1 MPCIKQGASI
11 LVIVELTPDD
21 TQAQLE
27 AEDAEIER
35 LDGMGDLLDDE
46 GFDDFL
52 GSDE

>member
-1 MPCIKQGASI
+1 M
-11 LVIVELTPDD
+11 ELTPDD